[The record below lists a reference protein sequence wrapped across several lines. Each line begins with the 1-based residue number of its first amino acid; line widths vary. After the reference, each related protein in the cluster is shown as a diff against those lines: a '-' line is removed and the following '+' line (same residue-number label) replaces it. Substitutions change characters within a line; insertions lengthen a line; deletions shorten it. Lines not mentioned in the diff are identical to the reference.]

1 MNISAESVLAILVL
15 VIAVGLLVA
24 GWLSSSA
31 ASRERAREG
40 NLREQVVRADAR
52 VTREHRDARRAM
64 NDAAGQSWRNQFE

>member
-1 MNISAESVLAILVL
+1 MNVSAEAVLVILVL
-15 VIAVGLLVA
+15 VIAVGLLLA

-31 ASRERAREG
+31 ASERAREA

-52 VTREHRDARRAM
+52 VTRDHQAARRAM

>member
-1 MNISAESVLAILVL
+1 MNVSAEAVLVLVIL

-31 ASRERAREG
+31 ASRERAREA
-40 NLREQVVRADAR
+40 NLREQVVRADTR
-52 VTREHRDARRAM
+52 VTRDHRDARRAM

>member
-1 MNISAESVLAILVL
+1 MNVSAEAVLVILVL

-31 ASRERAREG
+31 ASRERAREA
-40 NLREQVVRADAR
+40 NLREQGLRADAR
-52 VTREHRDARRAM
+52 VTRDHRAARRAM

>member
-1 MNISAESVLAILVL
+1 MNISAEAGLVVVIL

-31 ASRERAREG
+31 ASRERAREA
-40 NLREQVVRADAR
+40 NLREQVVRADAH
-52 VTREHRDARRAM
+52 VTRDHQAARRAM